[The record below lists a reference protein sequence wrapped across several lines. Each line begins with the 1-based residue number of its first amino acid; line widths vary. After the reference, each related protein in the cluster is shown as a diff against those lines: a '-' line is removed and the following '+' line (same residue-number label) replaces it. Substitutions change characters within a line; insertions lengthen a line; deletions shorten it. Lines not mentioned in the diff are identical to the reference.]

1 MALGTGNAVLR
12 IDRTDVTG
20 IRRASS
26 PLVINTLI
34 KKTTEDCFRAS
45 GKLSK
50 FQSCNALI
58 LVFSWSISRNKSAF
72 QKERNFGFSA
82 TGHL

>member
-1 MALGTGNAVLR
+1 MGLGAGNVVLR

-26 PLVINTLI
+26 LLVINTLI
-34 KKTTEDCFRAS
+34 KKTTEECCSAS

-50 FQSCNALI
+50 SQSCNALI

-72 QKERNFGFSA
+72 QKERSFGFGA

>member
-1 MALGTGNAVLR
+1 MGLDTSSVVLR

-26 PLVINTLI
+26 LLVINTLI
-34 KKTTEDCFRAS
+34 KKTTEECSSAS
-45 GKLSK
+45 GKLS
-50 FQSCNALI
+50 NALI
-58 LVFSWSISRNKSAF
+58 LVFSWGFSRNKSAF
-72 QKERNFGFSA
+72 QKERSFCFSA